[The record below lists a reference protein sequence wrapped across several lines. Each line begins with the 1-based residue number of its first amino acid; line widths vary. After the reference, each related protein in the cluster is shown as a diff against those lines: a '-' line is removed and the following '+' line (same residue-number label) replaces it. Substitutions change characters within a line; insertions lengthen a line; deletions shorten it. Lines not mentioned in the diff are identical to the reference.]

1 LARHSKPQHLLAYSA
16 AQRFISALRQG
27 DSILTPGEGVW
38 TEDALN
44 DFSER
49 FTANPQVGKAPF
61 IEKFKAQLAGAP
73 TLTVQLGAE
82 LMYAHLVASAA
93 MKGDTKRGQIT
104 EILSW
109 APKALDNIDE
119 EAMAELDGS
128 LVTDQALNMKHQ
140 DCLAYLARFA
150 LAWLALPPQKR
161 DNVFVDPWA
170 FKRLA
175 FSIDATFAQSQREI
189 LLHMVYPEV
198 FEKMSSR
205 GYKDKVADFFDPG
218 GIETDIDRRLLEV
231 RAQLTPRFG
240 EDFDFWA
247 EPIFSSWF
255 KKSPP
260 LASWEELLTLSG
272 WDAFIGWATQCYRS
286 VDFRPREHD
295 YKLEIIERL
304 QSARAAV
311 REGRDDWAQLLKKA
325 LTKDNNLLDFRV
337 RGDFLNWTTSNPA
350 DALSAMQGLW
360 QEDLAFETRA
370 NRFLADVPKEIL
382 RDRGRALQVISV
394 LLMAEGTEHPP
405 VKVMVFK
412 HAYSLVSHPL
422 PSGGPVGAYVHA
434 LAFLDQMSTRAK
446 SAGVLFTDRLEAQ
459 SAVWMMLHWSKKPDD
474 WSDEQWEA
482 LVAFR
487 EGDSSDLSESSEP
500 QQPGTKTVAKS
511 LDAAASDLLLPVSFL
526 EDVRSLLE
534 DKRQVI
540 LYGPPGT
547 GKTFV
552 AMKLA
557 EALTADEDDVVL
569 VQFHPSYAYEDFF
582 EGYRPRKVEGQPGF
596 ELVPGPLKQLAEKAR
611 KDNGRYILI
620 IDEINRANLARVF
633 GELFFLL
640 EYRNKSAALQYS
652 PDQDFTLPENLWIIG
667 TMNTADRSIALIDA
681 ALRRRFAFVPFFPN
695 QEPTKGLLHR
705 WFQGKR
711 GPAELAWIAE
721 VLDLVNERLEA
732 MPEVGRHLQIGPSH
746 FMTPD
751 LTQAKLERIWKY
763 SILPFIEEQLFG
775 REDGLAKFE
784 LQMLRDE
791 VERRSRAQD

>member
-1 LARHSKPQHLLAYSA
+1 LARHSKPHHLLAYA
-16 AQRFISALRQG
+16 ATQRFIKALRDG
-27 DSILTPGEGVW
+27 DSILTPGKKVW
-38 TEDALN
+38 TEDALT

-49 FTANPQVGKAPF
+49 FMGNPMSGKSLF
-61 IEKFKAQLAGAP
+61 LEKFKAQLAGAP
-73 TLTVQLGAE
+73 SIVVQLAAE

-93 MKGDTKRGQIT
+93 MKGDTKRGQIRQ
-104 EILSW
+104 ILSW
-109 APKALDNIDE
+109 APKAIVGIDE
-119 EAMAELDGS
+119 EAMAELDGA
-128 LVTDQALNMKHQ
+128 LVTDQALNMRHP
-140 DCLAYLARFA
+140 DCIAYLARFS
-150 LAWLALPPQKR
+150 LAWLAQSPQKR
-161 DNVFVDPWA
+161 DNTFADPWA

-189 LLHMVYPEV
+189 LLHMVFPEV

-205 GYKDKVADFFDPG
+205 AYKDRVADFFDPG

-240 EDFDFWA
+240 EDFDFWS
-247 EPIFSSWF
+247 EPTFSVWF

-260 LASWEELLTLSG
+260 ATSWEELLTLSG
-272 WDAFIGWATQCYRS
+272 WDAFIGWAMQCHRS
-286 VDFRPREHD
+286 ADFGPREHD
-295 YKLEIIERL
+295 YKLVIVERL
-304 QSARAAV
+304 QAAREAV
-311 REGRDDWAQLLKKA
+311 REGRDDWARLLKKA
-325 LTKDNNLLDFRV
+325 LTRDNNLLDFRV
-337 RGDFLNWTTSNPA
+337 RGDFLNWTASNSG

-360 QEDLAFETRA
+360 RENSSFEARA
-370 NRFLADVPKEIL
+370 NQFLADVPKEIL

-394 LLMAEGTEHPP
+394 LLMADGTEHPP

-412 HAYSLVSHPL
+412 LAYALVSHPL
-422 PSGGPVGAYVHA
+422 PPSGPVGAYGHA
-434 LAFLDQMSTRAK
+434 LAFLDEMSRRAK
-446 SAGVLFTDRLEAQ
+446 AAGVTFSDRLDAQ
-459 SAVWMMLHWSKKPDD
+459 SALWMMLHWSTKPTD
-474 WSDEQWEA
+474 WTDEQWEA

-487 EGDSSDLSESSEP
+487 EGDSAPPDLDPMEP
-500 QQPGTKTVAKS
+500 EPVAKS
-511 LDAAASDLLLPVSFL
+511 LDSAASELLLPMAFL

-695 QEPTKGLLHR
+695 QEPIKGLLHR
-705 WFQGKR
+705 WFEGKR
-711 GPAELAWIAE
+711 GPAELAWIAD

-775 REDGLAKFE
+775 REDGLAEFE
-784 LQMLRDE
+784 MQTLRDE
-791 VERRSRAQD
+791 LERRRRAQE

>member
-1 LARHSKPQHLLAYSA
+1 MARHSKPQHLLAYSA
-16 AQRFISALRQG
+16 AQRFITALRQG
-27 DSILTPGEGVW
+27 DSILTPGKKVW
-38 TEDALN
+38 TEDALT

-109 APKALDNIDE
+109 APKAIDNIDE
-119 EAMAELDGS
+119 QAMAELDGS

-140 DCLAYLARFA
+140 DCIAYLARFS

-161 DNVFVDPWA
+161 DNSFVDPWA

-175 FSIDATFAQSQREI
+175 FSMDATFAQSQREI

-260 LASWEELLTLSG
+260 LASWEELLTLNG

-286 VDFRPREHD
+286 ADFSSKEHD
-295 YKLEIIERL
+295 YKLEIIGRL
-304 QSARAAV
+304 QSAREAV
-311 REGRDDWAQLLKKA
+311 REGHDDWARLLKKA

-337 RGDFLNWTTSNPA
+337 RGDFLDWIASSPA
-350 DALSAMQGLW
+350 DALSTLQGLW
-360 QEDLAFETRA
+360 REDQPFEARA
-370 NRFLADVPKEIL
+370 TQFLDDVPKEIL
-382 RDRGRALQVISV
+382 RDRGRALQMISV
-394 LLMAEGTEHPP
+394 LLMAEGTGHPP
-405 VKVMVFK
+405 VKVRVFSLAFDLVGRPSAPK
-412 HAYSLVSHPL
+412 EPVAAYLS
-422 PSGGPVGAYVHA
+422 A
-434 LAFLDQMSTRAK
+434 LAFLEELSDRVK
-446 SAGVLFTDRLEAQ
+446 PAGTEFRDLLEAQ
-459 SAVWMMLHWSKKPDD
+459 SAVWMMLHWSEKPSDWTDD
-474 WSDEQWEA
+474 QWEA

-487 EGDSSDLSESSEP
+487 EGDSADPSESSEP
-500 QQPGTKTVAKS
+500 QQPEAKTVAKS
-511 LDAAASDLLLPVSFL
+511 LDAAASELLLPVSFL

-557 EALTADEDDVVL
+557 ETLTTDEDDVVL

-695 QEPTKGLLHR
+695 QEPIKRLLHR
-705 WFQGKR
+705 WFQSKR
-711 GPAELAWIAE
+711 GPAELAWIAD

-746 FMTPD
+746 FMTTD
-751 LTQAKLERIWKY
+751 LTQAKLDRIWKY

-775 REDGLAKFE
+775 REAGLADFE
-784 LQMLRDE
+784 LQTLRDE
-791 VERRSRAQD
+791 LERRRRVQE